1 MYAYIDGDD
10 IGLKIEKSFM
20 ENDEFNLSLINNKVK
35 NMKEIITTYLV
46 ANGFEIIF
54 SGADGIICKRNDIES
69 AEILDFIRK
78 NVQGITFSL
87 GVGKSLRD
95 SYLALRYA
103 KCNGKN
109 ICAIYD
115 FEFKLIG

>member
-20 ENDEFNLSLINNKVK
+20 ENDEFNLGLINNKVK
-35 NMKEIITTYLV
+35 NMVEIITTYLIT
-46 ANGFEIIF
+46 NRFDIIF
-54 SGADGIICKRNDIES
+54 SGADGIICKGDTIEAS
-69 AEILDFIRK
+69 EILDFIRG
-78 NVQGITFSL
+78 NVEGITFSL
-87 GVGKSLRD
+87 GVGDSLRD

-109 ICAIYD
+109 ICAIYNTE
-115 FEFKLIG
+115 FELIG